1 MEIYETSVTSLVV
14 QWLRFELP
22 MQGAQV
28 QSLNGELRS
37 HMTHSMAKKLKIK
50 KRPQLRVSAPER

>member
-1 MEIYETSVTSLVV
+1 MKIYETSVTSLVV

-50 KRPQLRVSAPER
+50 KKDLSLG